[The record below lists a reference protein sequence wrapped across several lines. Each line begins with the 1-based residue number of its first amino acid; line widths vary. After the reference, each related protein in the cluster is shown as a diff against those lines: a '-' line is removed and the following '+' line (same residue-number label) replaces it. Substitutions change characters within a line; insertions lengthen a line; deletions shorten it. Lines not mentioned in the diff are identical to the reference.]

1 MALSAGDVPTMYTVL
16 VNSLSADEAARRPA
30 EAALAQCET
39 RPGFCSCLLEIISA
53 RGLAC
58 REDVR
63 LLATVYFK
71 NSINRYWRHRR
82 DSYGISNEEKDH
94 LRKNLLLTIRE
105 ENSQI
110 ALQLAVLIS
119 KIARLDYPK
128 EWPDIFSVLAQQ
140 LQSADVLASHR
151 VFMVLFRTLKELS
164 TKRLAVDQKNY
175 AEITSHLFEYTWNL
189 WKSDVQTILQNLSML
204 LQRNDLE
211 SILEQSNDLIL
222 ICDRWLLCL
231 KIVRQLIF
239 SGYAS
244 DSRTAQEVWQVREVC
259 PTILTAIKSLLPY
272 YGSFKDK
279 HAKLWDFSKRACTK
293 LMKVLVTLQGRHPYS
308 FVHQTVLPATVDFCL
323 SVITNPEQAGTS
335 FEEFLI
341 QSMVLVKSVLEC
353 KEYRPS
359 PTGRVIND
367 NTQHLSLE
375 QRKKNFA
382 AVASDMLKVV
392 LPGDRVVLLC
402 NILIRSIW
410 WPPYFIC
417 IAAVQAIVRIIG
429 QQCSVFLK
437 NYFIYTAKDL
447 EEWSENPESF
457 HHEQNLVQWTEKKR
471 PCAEALFI
479 VIFEKY
485 RELLA
490 PVVVSVLREAMAV
503 SPPQETDITAGMLLK
518 DAAYTAAGHV
528 YYELSN
534 YLSFNEWFH
543 GSLSIEISNR
553 HPNTRIIRRKIA
565 LLLGQ
570 WISEIKGDTRKLVYH
585 ALVGLLQDNDIA
597 VRLAACSSLCYLFQ
611 ESSFSELDLF
621 ECLPT
626 CWTMSFK
633 LIEDVQEFDSKVQV
647 LNFISVLLEH
657 VGDKVIPFASQ
668 LTQFFQKLWDESA
681 GESLLQIQLLTALRT
696 FVSSLGYQSPLS
708 YHMLIPV
715 LQSGINVESPDAL
728 NLLEDSVLLWEA
740 TLSNAPSIVP
750 QLLDLFPYLVGILNK
765 SFDHLE
771 VTIKIIED
779 YTIFSGPEFL
789 KSHGASLASVLDTV
803 VGNVNDKGL
812 LTALPI
818 IDLLIQLFP
827 LEAPPL
833 ISSALQKLIFISL
846 SQDDGQNPSRTS
858 VRASSGAILARL
870 LVMNTNFSAQL
881 LSEPALSASI
891 QQAGISVN
899 NNLLLSLVD
908 MWIDKVDD
916 ANTIQQK
923 EYAMALSVILTLQV
937 PQVIDKLDDILS
949 VCTTVIIGSREVKTE
964 DDTSGDITSSSWL
977 GNDNSGYSST
987 SSKELRKRQVKELDP
1002 IKQASLENMLR
1013 ENLKACATLHGDA
1026 AFNAAI
1032 SRIHPAAFA
1041 QLQQALNTA

>member
-16 VNSLSADEAARRPA
+16 VNSLSADEAVRRPA
-30 EAALAQCET
+30 ETALAQCEA

-71 NSINRYWRHRR
+71 NSISRYWRHRR

-94 LRKNLLLTIRE
+94 LRKNLLVNIRE

-128 EWPDIFSVLAQQ
+128 EWPDLFSLLAQQ

-164 TKRLAVDQKNY
+164 TKRLAVDQRNY

-204 LQRNDLE
+204 SQRSDID
-211 SILEQSNDLIL
+211 SILEQSNDLML

-231 KIVRQLIF
+231 KIIRQLIF
-239 SGYAS
+239 SGYANS
-244 DSRTAQEVWQVREVC
+244 S
-259 PTILTAIKSLLPY
+259 Y
-272 YGSFKDK
+272 KDK
-279 HAKLWDFSKRACTK
+279 QAKLWDFAKRACTK

-308 FVHQTVLPATVDFCL
+308 FVHQAVLPAIVDFCL
-323 SVITNPEQAGTS
+323 NMITNPEQGGAS

-341 QSMVLVKSVLEC
+341 QSMVFVKSVLEC
-353 KEYRPS
+353 KEYKPS
-359 PTGRVIND
+359 STGRVINESS
-367 NTQHLSLE
+367 QPLSLE
-375 QRKKNFA
+375 QRKKNFG
-382 AVASDMLKVV
+382 AVASDMLKIV
-392 LPGDRVVLLC
+392 LPGDRVMLLC
-402 NILIRSIW
+402 NILIR
-410 WPPYFIC
+410 
-417 IAAVQAIVRIIG
+417 R
-429 QQCSVFLK
+429 
-437 NYFIYTAKDL
+437 YFIYTAKDL

-457 HHEQNLVQWTEKKR
+457 HHEQNLVQWTEKQR

-479 VIFEKY
+479 VIFENY
-485 RELLA
+485 REQLA
-490 PVVVSVLREAMAV
+490 PVVVSILREAMAL
-503 SPPQETDITAGMLLK
+503 SPPLETDVTAGMLLK

-543 GSLSIEISNR
+543 GSLSIEISNG
-553 HPNTRIIRRKIA
+553 HPNMRIIRRKIA

-626 CWTMSFK
+626 CWTMCFK
-633 LIEDVQEFDSKVQV
+633 LTEDVQEFDSKVQV

-657 VGDKVIPFASQ
+657 AGDKVIPFASQ
-668 LTQFFQKLWDESA
+668 LSHFFQKIWDESA
-681 GESLLQIQLLTALRT
+681 GESLLQIQLLAALRT
-696 FVSSLGYQSPLS
+696 FISSVGYQSPLS
-708 YHMLIPV
+708 YHMLIPI
-715 LQSGINVESPDAL
+715 LQSGINVDSPDAL
-728 NLLEDSVLLWEA
+728 NLLEDSVLLWET
-740 TLSNAPSIVP
+740 TLLNAPSIVS
-750 QLLDLFPYLVGILNK
+750 QLLDLFPYLVGIVTR

-771 VTIKIIED
+771 VTINIIED
-779 YTIFSGPEFL
+779 YIIFGGSEFL
-789 KSHGASLASVLDTV
+789 KRHGASLANILDTI

-827 LEAPPL
+827 QEAPPL
-833 ISSALQKLIFISL
+833 ISSALQKLIFICL
-846 SQDDGQNPSRTS
+846 NQDDEHNPSRTT
-858 VRASSGAILARL
+858 VRASAGAILARL
-870 LVMNTNFSAQL
+870 LVMNTNFTGQL
-881 LSEPALSASI
+881 LSEPALLTSI
-891 QQAGISVN
+891 QQTGISVN

-916 ANTIQQK
+916 ANVIQQK
-923 EYAMALSVILTLQV
+923 EYAMALSVILTLHV
-937 PQVIDKLDDILS
+937 PRVIDKLDDILS
-949 VCTTVIIGSREVKTE
+949 VCTTVIMGGREVKTE

-977 GNDNSGYSST
+977 GNDNSGYSNT
-987 SSKELRKRQVKELDP
+987 SKELRKRQVKDSDP
-1002 IKQASLENMLR
+1002 IKQASLEDMLR
-1013 ENLKACATLHGDA
+1013 DNLKACAALHGDA
-1026 AFNAAI
+1026 TFNAAI
-1032 SRIHPAAFA
+1032 GRIHPAAFA
-1041 QLQQALNTA
+1041 QLQQALNIA

>member
-1 MALSAGDVPTMYTVL
+1 
-16 VNSLSADEAARRPA
+16 
-30 EAALAQCET
+30 
-39 RPGFCSCLLEIISA
+39 
-53 RGLAC
+53 
-58 REDVR
+58 
-63 LLATVYFK
+63 
-71 NSINRYWRHRR
+71 
-82 DSYGISNEEKDH
+82 
-94 LRKNLLLTIRE
+94 
-105 ENSQI
+105 
-110 ALQLAVLIS
+110 
-119 KIARLDYPK
+119 
-128 EWPDIFSVLAQQ
+128 
-140 LQSADVLASHR
+140 
-151 VFMVLFRTLKELS
+151 
-164 TKRLAVDQKNY
+164 
-175 AEITSHLFEYTWNL
+175 
-189 WKSDVQTILQNLSML
+189 LQNLSML
-204 LQRNDLE
+204 LQRNDMD

-231 KIVRQLIF
+231 KIIRQLIF

-259 PTILTAIKSLLPY
+259 PTVLTAIKSLLPY
-272 YGSFKDK
+272 YDSFKDK
-279 HAKLWDFSKRACTK
+279 QAKLWDFAKRACIK
-293 LMKVLVTLQGRHPYS
+293 LMKVLVTLHGRHPYS
-308 FVHQTVLPATVDFCL
+308 FVHQTVLPAIVDFCL
-323 SVITNPEQAGTS
+323 NMITSPEQAGTS

-359 PTGRVIND
+359 PTGRVIHENA
-367 NTQHLSLE
+367 QPLSLE

-392 LPGDRVVLLC
+392 LPGDRVMLLC
-402 NILIRSIW
+402 NIL
-410 WPPYFIC
+410 
-417 IAAVQAIVRIIG
+417 VRR
-429 QQCSVFLK
+429 
-437 NYFIYTAKDL
+437 YFIYTAKDL

-503 SPPQETDITAGMLLK
+503 SPPQETDVTAGMLLK

-534 YLSFNEWFH
+534 YLNFNEWFH
-543 GSLSIEISNR
+543 GSLSIEVSNH
-553 HPNTRIIRRKIA
+553 HPNMRIIRRKIA

-657 VGDKVIPFASQ
+657 AGDKIIPFASQ
-668 LTQFFQKLWDESA
+668 LSQFFQMIWDESA
-681 GESLLQIQLLTALRT
+681 GESLLQIQLLTALKT
-696 FVSSLGYQSPLS
+696 FVSSLGFQSPLS
-708 YHMLIPV
+708 YHVLIPI
-715 LQSGINVESPDAL
+715 LQNGVNIDSPDAL

-740 TLSNAPSIVP
+740 TLLNAPSIVP
-750 QLLDLFPYLVGILNK
+750 QLLDLFPYLVGIVNR

-779 YTIFSGPEFL
+779 YAIFGGSEFL
-789 KSHGASLASVLDTV
+789 KSHGASLANIIDTII
-803 VGNVNDKGL
+803 GNVNDKGL
-812 LTALPI
+812 LTSLPI
-818 IDLLIQLFP
+818 VDLLIQIFP

-846 SQDDGQNPSRTS
+846 SQDDGQNPSRTA

-881 LSEPALSASI
+881 LSEPPLLASI
-891 QQAGISVN
+891 QQAGIAVS
-899 NNLLLSLVD
+899 NNLLISLID
-908 MWIDKVDD
+908 MWIDKVHPPTDLLPPLQTGHLVLDIEIPISFD
-916 ANTIQQK
+916 ACLI
-923 EYAMALSVILTLQV
+923 ILLAGDV
-937 PQVIDKLDDILS
+937 SFVS
-949 VCTTVIIGSREVKTE
+949 II
-964 DDTSGDITSSSWL
+964 
-977 GNDNSGYSST
+977 
-987 SSKELRKRQVKELDP
+987 
-1002 IKQASLENMLR
+1002 
-1013 ENLKACATLHGDA
+1013 
-1026 AFNAAI
+1026 
-1032 SRIHPAAFA
+1032 
-1041 QLQQALNTA
+1041 

>member
-30 EAALAQCET
+30 EAALAQCEA

-58 REDVR
+58 RQDVR

-94 LRKNLLLTIRE
+94 LRKNLLLNIRE

-128 EWPDIFSVLAQQ
+128 EWPDLLSVLAQQ

-175 AEITSHLFEYTWNL
+175 AEITGHLFDYTWNL

-204 LQRNDLE
+204 LQRNDRD

-244 DSRTAQEVWQVREVC
+244 DSRTAQDVWQVREVC
-259 PTILTAIKSLLPY
+259 PAVLTAIKSLLPY
-272 YGSFKDK
+272 YDSFKDK
-279 HAKLWDFSKRACTK
+279 QAKLWDFAKRSCIK

-308 FVHQTVLPATVDFCL
+308 FVHETVLPATVDFCL
-323 SVITNPEQAGTS
+323 NMITNSEQAGTS

-359 PTGRVIND
+359 PTGRVINE
-367 NTQHLSLE
+367 NAQPLSLE

-402 NILIRSIW
+402 NIL
-410 WPPYFIC
+410 
-417 IAAVQAIVRIIG
+417 VRR
-429 QQCSVFLK
+429 
-437 NYFIYTAKDL
+437 YFIYTSKDL

-485 RELLA
+485 RE
-490 PVVVSVLREAMAV
+490 
-503 SPPQETDITAGMLLK
+503 

-534 YLSFNEWFH
+534 YLNFNEWFH
-543 GSLSIEISNR
+543 GSLSIEVSNR
-553 HPNTRIIRRKIA
+553 HPNMRIIRRKIA

-657 VGDKVIPFASQ
+657 AGDKIIPFASQ
-668 LTQFFQKLWDESA
+668 LSQFFQMIWDESA

-696 FVSSLGYQSPLS
+696 FVSSLGFQSPLS
-708 YHMLIPV
+708 YHVLIPI
-715 LQSGINVESPDAL
+715 LQSGINIDSPDAL

-740 TLSNAPSIVP
+740 TLSNAPSILP
-750 QLLDLFPYLVGILNK
+750 QLLDLFPYLVGIMNR

-771 VTIKIIED
+771 VAIKIIED
-779 YTIFSGPEFL
+779 YTIFGGSEFL
-789 KSHGASLASVLDTV
+789 KRHGASLANIVDAI

-812 LTALPI
+812 LTALPVV
-818 IDLLIQLFP
+818 DLLIQIFP

-846 SQDDGQNPSRTS
+846 SQDDGQNPSRTT

-881 LSEPALSASI
+881 LSESALLASI
-891 QQAGISVN
+891 QQAGIAVN
-899 NNLLLSLVD
+899 NNLLISLVD

-916 ANTIQQK
+916 ANAIQQK
-923 EYAMALSVILTLQV
+923 EYAMALSVVLTLHV

-949 VCTTVIIGSREVKTE
+949 VCTTVIIGSREVKTD
-964 DDTSGDITSSSWL
+964 DDTSGDITSSSWI
-977 GNDNSGYSST
+977 GNDGSGYSNT
-987 SSKELRKRQVKELDP
+987 SSKELRKRQVKDSDP
-1002 IKQASLENMLR
+1002 IKQASLENVLR
-1013 ENLKACATLHGDA
+1013 ENLKACAALHGDA

-1032 SRIHPAAFA
+1032 SRIHPSAFA

>member
-16 VNSLSADEAARRPA
+16 VNSLSADEAVRRPA
-30 EAALAQCET
+30 EAALAQCEA

-71 NSINRYWRHRR
+71 NSISRYWRHRR

-94 LRKNLLLTIRE
+94 LRKNLLVNIRE

-128 EWPDIFSVLAQQ
+128 EWPDLFSVLAQQ

-164 TKRLAVDQKNY
+164 TKRLAVDQRNY
-175 AEITSHLFEYTWNL
+175 AQITSHLFEYTWNL

-204 LQRNDLE
+204 SQRSDID
-211 SILEQSNDLIL
+211 SILEQSNDLML

-231 KIVRQLIF
+231 KIIRQLIF

-244 DSRTAQEVWQVREVC
+244 DSTTAQEVWQVREVC
-259 PTILTAIKSLLPY
+259 PTVLTAIQSLLPY
-272 YGSFKDK
+272 YSSYKDK
-279 HAKLWDFSKRACTK
+279 QAKLWDFAKRACTK

-308 FVHQTVLPATVDFCL
+308 FVNQAVLPAIVDFCL
-323 SVITNPEQAGTS
+323 NMITNPEQGGAS

-341 QSMVLVKSVLEC
+341 QSMC
-353 KEYRPS
+353 KEYKPS
-359 PTGRVIND
+359 PTGRVINESS
-367 NTQHLSLE
+367 QPLSLE
-375 QRKKNFA
+375 QRKKNFG
-382 AVASDMLKVV
+382 AVASDMLKIV
-392 LPGDRVVLLC
+392 LPGDRVMLLC
-402 NILIRSIW
+402 NILIR
-410 WPPYFIC
+410 
-417 IAAVQAIVRIIG
+417 R
-429 QQCSVFLK
+429 
-437 NYFIYTAKDL
+437 YFIYTAKDL

-457 HHEQNLVQWTEKKR
+457 HHEQNLVQWTEKQR

-479 VIFEKY
+479 VIFENY

-490 PVVVSVLREAMAV
+490 PVVVSILREAMAL
-503 SPPQETDITAGMLLK
+503 SPPLETDVTAGMLLK

-543 GSLSIEISNR
+543 GSLSIEISNG
-553 HPNTRIIRRKIA
+553 HPNMRIIRRKIA

-626 CWTMSFK
+626 CWTMCFK
-633 LIEDVQEFDSKVQV
+633 LTEDVQEFDSKVQV

-657 VGDKVIPFASQ
+657 AGEKVIPFASQ
-668 LTQFFQKLWDESA
+668 LSHFFQKIWDESA
-681 GESLLQIQLLTALRT
+681 GESLLQIQLLAALRT
-696 FVSSLGYQSPLS
+696 FISSVGYQSPLS
-708 YHMLIPV
+708 YHMLIPI
-715 LQSGINVESPDAL
+715 LQSGINVDSPDAL
-728 NLLEDSVLLWEA
+728 NLLEDSVLLWET
-740 TLSNAPSIVP
+740 TLLNAPSIVS
-750 QLLDLFPYLVGILNK
+750 QLLDLFPYLVGIVNR

-771 VTIKIIED
+771 VTINIIED
-779 YTIFSGPEFL
+779 YIIFGGSEFL
-789 KSHGASLASVLDTV
+789 KRHGASLANILDTI

-827 LEAPPL
+827 QEAPPL
-833 ISSALQKLIFISL
+833 ISSALQ
-846 SQDDGQNPSRTS
+846 
-858 VRASSGAILARL
+858 
-870 LVMNTNFSAQL
+870 
-881 LSEPALSASI
+881 
-891 QQAGISVN
+891 
-899 NNLLLSLVD
+899 
-908 MWIDKVDD
+908 VDD
-916 ANTIQQK
+916 ANVIQQK
-923 EYAMALSVILTLQV
+923 EYAMALSVILTLHV

-949 VCTTVIIGSREVKTE
+949 VCTTVIMGGREVKIE

-977 GNDNSGYSST
+977 GNDNSGYSNT
-987 SSKELRKRQVKELDP
+987 SKELRKRQVKDSDP
-1002 IKQASLENMLR
+1002 IKQASLEDMLR
-1013 ENLKACATLHGDA
+1013 DNLKACAALHGDA
-1026 AFNAAI
+1026 TFNAAI
-1032 SRIHPAAFA
+1032 GRIHPAAFA
-1041 QLQQALNTA
+1041 QLQQALNIA

>member
-1 MALSAGDVPTMYTVL
+1 
-16 VNSLSADEAARRPA
+16 
-30 EAALAQCET
+30 
-39 RPGFCSCLLEIISA
+39 
-53 RGLAC
+53 
-58 REDVR
+58 
-63 LLATVYFK
+63 
-71 NSINRYWRHRR
+71 
-82 DSYGISNEEKDH
+82 
-94 LRKNLLLTIRE
+94 
-105 ENSQI
+105 
-110 ALQLAVLIS
+110 
-119 KIARLDYPK
+119 
-128 EWPDIFSVLAQQ
+128 
-140 LQSADVLASHR
+140 
-151 VFMVLFRTLKELS
+151 MVLFRTLKELS

-175 AEITSHLFEYTWNL
+175 AEITGHLFDYTWNL

-204 LQRNDLE
+204 LQRNDRD

-244 DSRTAQEVWQVREVC
+244 DSRTAQDVWQVREVC
-259 PTILTAIKSLLPY
+259 PAVLTAIKSLLPY
-272 YGSFKDK
+272 YDSFKDK
-279 HAKLWDFSKRACTK
+279 QAKLWDFAKRSCIK

-308 FVHQTVLPATVDFCL
+308 FVHETVLPATVDFCL
-323 SVITNPEQAGTS
+323 NMITNSEQAGTS

-359 PTGRVIND
+359 PTGRVINE
-367 NTQHLSLE
+367 NAQPLSLE

-402 NILIRSIW
+402 NIL
-410 WPPYFIC
+410 
-417 IAAVQAIVRIIG
+417 VRR
-429 QQCSVFLK
+429 
-437 NYFIYTAKDL
+437 YFIYTSKDL

-503 SPPQETDITAGMLLK
+503 SPPQETDVTAGMLLK

-534 YLSFNEWFH
+534 YLNFNEWFH
-543 GSLSIEISNR
+543 GSLSIEVSNR
-553 HPNTRIIRRKIA
+553 HPNMRIIRRKIA

-657 VGDKVIPFASQ
+657 AGDKIIPFASQ
-668 LTQFFQKLWDESA
+668 LSQFFQMIWDESA

-696 FVSSLGYQSPLS
+696 FVSSLGFQSPLS
-708 YHMLIPV
+708 YHVLIPI
-715 LQSGINVESPDAL
+715 LQSGINIDSPDAL

-740 TLSNAPSIVP
+740 TLSNAPSILP
-750 QLLDLFPYLVGILNK
+750 QLLDLFPYLVGIMNR

-771 VTIKIIED
+771 VAIKIIED
-779 YTIFSGPEFL
+779 YTIFGGSEFL
-789 KSHGASLASVLDTV
+789 KRHGASLANIVDAI

-812 LTALPI
+812 LTALPVV
-818 IDLLIQLFP
+818 DLLIQIFP

-846 SQDDGQNPSRTS
+846 SQDDGQNPSRTT

-881 LSEPALSASI
+881 LSESALLASI
-891 QQAGISVN
+891 QQAGIAVN
-899 NNLLLSLVD
+899 NNLLISLVD

-916 ANTIQQK
+916 ANAIQQK
-923 EYAMALSVILTLQV
+923 EYAMALSVVLTLHV

-949 VCTTVIIGSREVKTE
+949 VCTTVIIGSREVKTD
-964 DDTSGDITSSSWL
+964 DDTSGDITSSSWI
-977 GNDNSGYSST
+977 GNDGSGYSNT
-987 SSKELRKRQVKELDP
+987 SSKELRKRQVKDSDP
-1002 IKQASLENMLR
+1002 IKQASLENVLR
-1013 ENLKACATLHGDA
+1013 ENLKACAALHGDA

-1032 SRIHPAAFA
+1032 SRIHPSAFA

>member
-1 MALSAGDVPTMYTVL
+1 MALSASDVPTMYTVL

-94 LRKNLLLTIRE
+94 LRKNLLLNMRE

-128 EWPDIFSVLAQQ
+128 EWPELLSVLAQQ

-175 AEITSHLFEYTWNL
+175 AE
-189 WKSDVQTILQNLSML
+189 
-204 LQRNDLE
+204 
-211 SILEQSNDLIL
+211 
-222 ICDRWLLCL
+222 
-231 KIVRQLIF
+231 
-239 SGYAS
+239 
-244 DSRTAQEVWQVREVC
+244 EVWQVREVC
-259 PTILTAIKSLLPY
+259 PTVLTAIKSLLPY
-272 YGSFKDK
+272 YDTFKDK
-279 HAKLWDFSKRACTK
+279 HAKLCDFAKRACTK

-308 FVHQTVLPATVDFCL
+308 FVHETVLSATVDFCL
-323 SVITNPEQAGTS
+323 NMITNPEQTGTT

-359 PTGRVIND
+359 PMGRVINE
-367 NTQHLSLE
+367 NEPLSLE

-382 AVASDMLKVV
+382 AVASDMLKVI
-392 LPGDRVVLLC
+392 LSGDRVVLLC
-402 NILIRSIW
+402 NILVRR
-410 WPPYFIC
+410 YFI
-417 IAAVQAIVRIIG
+417 
-429 QQCSVFLK
+429 F
-437 NYFIYTAKDL
+437 TAKDL

-490 PVVVSVLREAMAV
+490 PVVVSVLREAMAI
-503 SPPQETDITAGMLLK
+503 SPPQETEVTAGMLLK
-518 DAAYTAAGHV
+518 DASYTAAGHV

-543 GSLSIEISNR
+543 GSLSIEISNH
-553 HPNTRIIRRKIA
+553 HPNMRIIRRKIA
-565 LLLGQ
+565 LLLGH
-570 WISEIKGDTRKLVYH
+570 WISEIKGDTRKLVYR

-611 ESSFSELDLF
+611 ESCFSELDLF

-633 LIEDVQEFDSKVQV
+633 LIEDVQEFDSKIW
-647 LNFISVLLEH
+647 N
-657 VGDKVIPFASQ
+657 
-668 LTQFFQKLWDESA
+668 ESA

-696 FVSSLGYQSPLS
+696 FVSSLGFQSPLS
-708 YHMLIPV
+708 YHMLIPI
-715 LQSGINVESPDAL
+715 LQSGINIDSPDAL

-750 QLLDLFPYLVGILNK
+750 QLLDLFPYLVGIMNR

-771 VTIKIIED
+771 VTMKIIED
-779 YTIFSGPEFL
+779 YIIFGGSEFL
-789 KSHGASLASVLDTV
+789 KSHGASLANIIDTI

-818 IDLLIQLFP
+818 VDLLIQIFP

-833 ISSALQKLIFISL
+833 ISSALQKLTFISL
-846 SQDDGQNPSRTS
+846 SQDDGQNPSRTT

-881 LSEPALSASI
+881 LSEPALLASI

-899 NNLLLSLVD
+899 NNLLFSLVD

-916 ANTIQQK
+916 ANAIQQK

-949 VCTTVIIGSREVKTE
+949 VCTTVIIGSREVKTD
-964 DDTSGDITSSSWL
+964 DDTSGDITSSSWI
-977 GNDNSGYSST
+977 GNDGSGYSNT
-987 SSKELRKRQVKELDP
+987 SSKELRKRQVKDSDP
-1002 IKQASLENMLR
+1002 IKQTSLEMVLR
-1013 ENLKACATLHGDA
+1013 ENLKACAVFHGDA

-1032 SRIHPAAFA
+1032 GRIHPSSFA

>member
-1 MALSAGDVPTMYTVL
+1 MSLSAGDVPAMYTIL

-30 EAALAQCET
+30 EAALAQCEA

-71 NSINRYWRHRR
+71 NSISRYWRRRR

-94 LRKNLLLTIRE
+94 LRKTLLVNIRE
-105 ENSQI
+105 EHSQI

-128 EWPDIFSVLAQQ
+128 EWPDLFSVLAQQ

-164 TKRLAVDQKNY
+164 TKRLAVDQRNY

-204 LQRNDLE
+204 SQRSDID

-222 ICDRWLLCL
+222 ICNRWLLCL
-231 KIVRQLIF
+231 KIIRQLIF

-244 DSRTAQEVWQVREVC
+244 DSTTGQEIWQVREVC
-259 PTILTAIKSLLPY
+259 PTVLTAIQSLLPY
-272 YGSFKDK
+272 YSSYKDK
-279 HAKLWDFSKRACTK
+279 QAKLWDFTKRACTK
-293 LMKVLVTLQGRHPYS
+293 LMKVLVTLHGRHPYS
-308 FVHQTVLPATVDFCL
+308 FIHQTVLPATVDFCL
-323 SVITNPEQAGTS
+323 NMITNPEQGSTS

-341 QSMVLVKSVLEC
+341 QSMVFVKSVLEC
-353 KEYRPS
+353 KEYKPS
-359 PTGRVIND
+359 PTGRVINE
-367 NTQHLSLE
+367 TSQPLSLE

-382 AVASDMLKVV
+382 SVASDMLKIV
-392 LPGDRVVLLC
+392 LPGDRVMLLC
-402 NILIRSIW
+402 NILIR
-410 WPPYFIC
+410 
-417 IAAVQAIVRIIG
+417 R
-429 QQCSVFLK
+429 
-437 NYFIYTAKDL
+437 YFIYTAKDL
-447 EEWSENPESF
+447 KEWSENPESF
-457 HHEQNLVQWTEKKR
+457 HHEQNLVQWTEKQR

-490 PVVVSVLREAMAV
+490 PVVVSILREAMAL
-503 SPPQETDITAGMLLK
+503 SPPLETDLTAGMLLK

-543 GSLSIEISNR
+543 GSLSIEISNG
-553 HPNTRIIRRKIA
+553 HPNMRIIRRKIA

-585 ALVGLLQDNDIA
+585 ALVGLLQDPDIA

-626 CWTMSFK
+626 CWTMCFK
-633 LIEDVQEFDSKVQV
+633 LTEDAQEFDSKVQV

-668 LTQFFQKLWDESA
+668 LSQFFQKIWDESA
-681 GESLLQIQLLTALRT
+681 GESLLQIQLLAALRT

-708 YHMLIPV
+708 YHMLIPI
-715 LQSGINVESPDAL
+715 LQSGINVDSPDAL

-740 TLSNAPSIVP
+740 TLSNAPSIVS
-750 QLLDLFPYLVGILNK
+750 QLLDLFPYIVGIVNR

-771 VTIKIIED
+771 VTINIIED
-779 YTIFSGPEFL
+779 YTIFGGLEFL
-789 KSHGASLASVLDTV
+789 KRHGASLGNILDTI

-812 LTALPI
+812 LTTLPV
-818 IDLLIQLFP
+818 IDLLVQIFP
-827 LEAPPL
+827 QEAPPL
-833 ISSALQKLIFISL
+833 ISSALQKLIFICL
-846 SQDDGQNPSRTS
+846 SQDDEHNPSRTT
-858 VRASSGAILARL
+858 VCASAGAIVARL
-870 LVMNTNFSAQL
+870 LVMNTNFTGQL
-881 LSEPALSASI
+881 LSEPALLASI
-891 QQAGISVN
+891 QQTGISVN
-899 NNLLLSLVD
+899 NNLLLTLVD

-916 ANTIQQK
+916 ANVVQQK
-923 EYAMALSVILTLQV
+923 EYAMALSVILTLHV
-937 PQVIDKLDDILS
+937 PQVIDRLDGILS
-949 VCTTVIIGSREVKTE
+949 VCTTVIIGGREVTE

-977 GNDNSGYSST
+977 NTDNSVYSNT
-987 SSKELRKRQVKELDP
+987 ESKELRKRQVKESDP
-1002 IKQASLENMLR
+1002 VKQASLEDMLR
-1013 ENLKACATLHGDA
+1013 DNLKACAALHGDVT
-1026 AFNAAI
+1026 FNAAM

-1041 QLQQALNTA
+1041 QLQQALNIV

>member
-1 MALSAGDVPTMYTVL
+1 MALSASDVPTMYTVL

-39 RPGFCSCLLEIISA
+39 RQGFCSCLLEIISA

-94 LRKNLLLTIRE
+94 LRKNLLLNMRE

-128 EWPDIFSVLAQQ
+128 EWPDLLSVLAQQ

-175 AEITSHLFEYTWNL
+175 AEITGHLFEYTWNL
-189 WKSDVQTILQNLSML
+189 WKSDVQAILQNLSML
-204 LQRNDLE
+204 SQRNDID
-211 SILEQSNDLIL
+211 SILEQSNDLAL

-259 PTILTAIKSLLPY
+259 PTVLTAIRSLLPY
-272 YGSFKDK
+272 YDSFKDK
-279 HAKLWDFSKRACTK
+279 QAKLWDFAKRACTK

-323 SVITNPEQAGTS
+323 NMITNPEQTGTT

-359 PTGRVIND
+359 PTGRVINE
-367 NTQHLSLE
+367 NAQPLSLE

-382 AVASDMLKVV
+382 AVASDMLKAV
-392 LPGDRVVLLC
+392 LSGDRVVLLC
-402 NILIRSIW
+402 NIL
-410 WPPYFIC
+410 
-417 IAAVQAIVRIIG
+417 VRR
-429 QQCSVFLK
+429 
-437 NYFIYTAKDL
+437 YFIYTAKDL

-490 PVVVSVLREAMAV
+490 PVVVSVLREAMAI
-503 SPPQETDITAGMLLK
+503 SPPQETDVTAGMLLK

-543 GSLSIEISNR
+543 GSLSIEISNH
-553 HPNTRIIRRKIA
+553 HPNMRIIRRKIA

-570 WISEIKGDTRKLVYH
+570 WISEIKGDTRKLVYR

-611 ESSFSELDLF
+611 ESCFSEVDLF

-657 VGDKVIPFASQ
+657 AGDKVTPFASQ
-668 LTQFFQKLWDESA
+668 LSQFFQMIWNESA

-696 FVSSLGYQSPLS
+696 FVSSLGFQSPLS
-708 YHMLIPV
+708 YHMLIPI
-715 LQSGINVESPDAL
+715 LQSGINVDSPDAL

-750 QLLDLFPYLVGILNK
+750 QLLDLFPYLVGIMNR

-771 VTIKIIED
+771 VTMKIIED
-779 YTIFSGPEFL
+779 YIIFGGSEFL
-789 KSHGASLASVLDTV
+789 KSHGASLANIIDTI

-818 IDLLIQLFP
+818 VDLLIQIFP

-833 ISSALQKLIFISL
+833 ISSALQKLTFISL
-846 SQDDGQNPSRTS
+846 SQDDGQNPSRTT

-881 LSEPALSASI
+881 LSEPALLASI

-916 ANTIQQK
+916 ANAIQQK
-923 EYAMALSVILTLQV
+923 EYAMALSIILTLQV

-964 DDTSGDITSSSWL
+964 DDTSGDITSSSWI
-977 GNDNSGYSST
+977 GNDGSGYSNT
-987 SSKELRKRQVKELDP
+987 SSKELRKRQVKDSDP
-1002 IKQASLENMLR
+1002 IKQASLENVLR
-1013 ENLKACATLHGDA
+1013 ENLKACAVFHGNE

-1032 SRIHPAAFA
+1032 GRIHPSAFA

>member
-1 MALSAGDVPTMYTVL
+1 MALSASDVPTMYTVL

-94 LRKNLLLTIRE
+94 LRKNLLLNMRE

-128 EWPDIFSVLAQQ
+128 EWPELLSVLAQQ

-175 AEITSHLFEYTWNL
+175 AE
-189 WKSDVQTILQNLSML
+189 
-204 LQRNDLE
+204 
-211 SILEQSNDLIL
+211 
-222 ICDRWLLCL
+222 
-231 KIVRQLIF
+231 
-239 SGYAS
+239 
-244 DSRTAQEVWQVREVC
+244 EVWQVREVC
-259 PTILTAIKSLLPY
+259 PTVLTAIKSLLPY
-272 YGSFKDK
+272 YDTFKDK
-279 HAKLWDFSKRACTK
+279 HAKLCDFAKRACTK

-308 FVHQTVLPATVDFCL
+308 FVHETVLSATVDFCL
-323 SVITNPEQAGTS
+323 NMITNPEQTGTT

-359 PTGRVIND
+359 PMGRVINE
-367 NTQHLSLE
+367 NEPLSLE

-382 AVASDMLKVV
+382 AVASDMLKVI
-392 LPGDRVVLLC
+392 LSGDRVVLLC
-402 NILIRSIW
+402 NILVRR
-410 WPPYFIC
+410 YFI
-417 IAAVQAIVRIIG
+417 
-429 QQCSVFLK
+429 F
-437 NYFIYTAKDL
+437 TAKDL

-490 PVVVSVLREAMAV
+490 PVVVSVLREAMAI
-503 SPPQETDITAGMLLK
+503 SPPQETEVTAGMLLK
-518 DAAYTAAGHV
+518 DASYTAAGHV

-543 GSLSIEISNR
+543 GSLSIEISNH
-553 HPNTRIIRRKIA
+553 HPNMRIIRRKIA
-565 LLLGQ
+565 LLLGH
-570 WISEIKGDTRKLVYH
+570 WISEIKGDTRKLVYR

-611 ESSFSELDLF
+611 ESCFSELDLF

-633 LIEDVQEFDSKVQV
+633 LIEDVQEFDSK
-647 LNFISVLLEH
+647 LPNFAF
-657 VGDKVIPFASQ
+657 PFQ
-668 LTQFFQKLWDESA
+668 IWNESA

-696 FVSSLGYQSPLS
+696 FVSSLGFQSPLS
-708 YHMLIPV
+708 YHMLIPI
-715 LQSGINVESPDAL
+715 LQSGINIDSPDAL

-750 QLLDLFPYLVGILNK
+750 QLLDLFPYLVGIMNR

-771 VTIKIIED
+771 VTMKIIED
-779 YTIFSGPEFL
+779 YIIFGGSEFL
-789 KSHGASLASVLDTV
+789 KSHGASLANIIDTI

-818 IDLLIQLFP
+818 VDLLIQIFP

-833 ISSALQKLIFISL
+833 ISSALQKLTFISL
-846 SQDDGQNPSRTS
+846 SQDDGQNPSRTT

-881 LSEPALSASI
+881 LSEPALLASI

-899 NNLLLSLVD
+899 NNLLFSLVD

-916 ANTIQQK
+916 ANAIQQK

-949 VCTTVIIGSREVKTE
+949 VCTTVIIGSREVKTD
-964 DDTSGDITSSSWL
+964 DDTSGDITSSSWI
-977 GNDNSGYSST
+977 GNDGSGYSNT
-987 SSKELRKRQVKELDP
+987 SSKELRKRQVKDSDP
-1002 IKQASLENMLR
+1002 IKQTSLEMVLR
-1013 ENLKACATLHGDA
+1013 ENLKACAVFHGDA

-1032 SRIHPAAFA
+1032 GRIHPSSFA

>member
-1 MALSAGDVPTMYTVL
+1 MALSAGDVPTMYAVL

-94 LRKNLLLTIRE
+94 LRKNLLLNIRE

-128 EWPDIFSVLAQQ
+128 EWPDLLSVLAQQ
-140 LQSADVLASHR
+140 LQSTDVLASHR

-175 AEITSHLFEYTWNL
+175 AEITGHLFEYTWNL
-189 WKSDVQTILQNLSML
+189 WKSDVQTILQNLSVL
-204 LQRNDLE
+204 SQRNDLD
-211 SILEQSNDLIL
+211 SILEQSNNLIL
-222 ICDRWLLCL
+222 ICDRWLLCV
-231 KIVRQLIF
+231 KIIRQLIF

-259 PTILTAIKSLLPY
+259 PTVLTAIKSLLPY
-272 YGSFKDK
+272 YDSFKDK
-279 HAKLWDFSKRACTK
+279 QAKLWDFAKRACIK
-293 LMKVLVTLQGRHPYS
+293 LMKVLVTLHGRHPYS

-323 SVITNPEQAGTS
+323 NMITNPEQAGTS

-359 PTGRVIND
+359 PTGRVINE
-367 NTQHLSLE
+367 NAQPLSLE

-382 AVASDMLKVV
+382 AVASEMLKVV

-402 NILIRSIW
+402 NIL
-410 WPPYFIC
+410 
-417 IAAVQAIVRIIG
+417 VRR
-429 QQCSVFLK
+429 
-437 NYFIYTAKDL
+437 YFIYTAKDL

-503 SPPQETDITAGMLLK
+503 SPPQETDVTAGMLLK

-534 YLSFNEWFH
+534 YLNFNEWFH
-543 GSLSIEISNR
+543 GSLSIEVSNH
-553 HPNTRIIRRKIA
+553 HPNMRIIRRKIA

-597 VRLAACSSLCYLFQ
+597 VR
-611 ESSFSELDLF
+611 
-621 ECLPT
+621 
-626 CWTMSFK
+626 
-633 LIEDVQEFDSKVQV
+633 VQV

-657 VGDKVIPFASQ
+657 AGDKIIPFASQ
-668 LTQFFQKLWDESA
+668 LSQFFQMIWDESA

-696 FVSSLGYQSPLS
+696 FVSSLGFQSPLS
-708 YHMLIPV
+708 YHVLIPI
-715 LQSGINVESPDAL
+715 LQNGVNIDSPDAL

-750 QLLDLFPYLVGILNK
+750 QLLDLFPYLVGIVNR

-771 VTIKIIED
+771 VTIKILED
-779 YTIFSGPEFL
+779 YTIFGGSEFL
-789 KSHGASLASVLDTV
+789 KSHGASLANIIDTI

-812 LTALPI
+812 LTSLPI
-818 IDLLIQLFP
+818 VDLLIQIFP

-846 SQDDGQNPSRTS
+846 SQDDGQNPSRTA

-881 LSEPALSASI
+881 LSEPPLLASI
-891 QQAGISVN
+891 QQAGIAVN
-899 NNLLLSLVD
+899 NNLLIPLID

-916 ANTIQQK
+916 ANATQQK
-923 EYAMALSVILTLQV
+923 EYAMALSVVLTLQV
-937 PQVIDKLDDILS
+937 PQVIDKLDGILS
-949 VCTTVIIGSREVKTE
+949 VCTTVIIGSREVKTD
-964 DDTSGDITSSSWL
+964 DDTSGDITSSSWI
-977 GNDNSGYSST
+977 GNDGSGYSNT
-987 SSKELRKRQVKELDP
+987 SSKELRKRQVKDSDP
-1002 IKQASLENMLR
+1002 IKLASLENVLR
-1013 ENLKACATLHGDA
+1013 ENLKACAVLHGDA

-1032 SRIHPAAFA
+1032 SRIHPSAFA

>member
-1 MALSAGDVPTMYTVL
+1 MALSAGDVPTMYTIL

-82 DSYGISNEEKDH
+82 DSYGISNEEKSH
-94 LRKNLLLTIRE
+94 LRKNLLLNIRE
-105 ENSQI
+105 ENTQI

-128 EWPDIFSVLAQQ
+128 EWPDLFSILAQQ
-140 LQSADVLASHR
+140 LQSADVLGSHR

-175 AEITSHLFEYTWNL
+175 AEITNHLFDYTWNL
-189 WKSDVQTILQNLSML
+189 WKSDVQNIIQSLSML
-204 LQRNDLE
+204 SQRNDID
-211 SILEQSNDLIL
+211 SILEQSNDIIL
-222 ICDRWLLCL
+222 MCDRWLLCL

-259 PTILTAIKSLLPY
+259 PTVLTAIQSLLPY
-272 YGSFKDK
+272 YNSFKDK
-279 HAKLWDFSKRACTK
+279 QAKLWDFTKRACTK

-308 FVHQTVLPATVDFCL
+308 FIHQTVLPATVDFCL
-323 SVITNPEQAGTS
+323 NVITNPEQAGTS

-359 PTGRVIND
+359 TTGRVIDD
-367 NTQHLSLE
+367 NTQPSSLE

-382 AVASDMLKVV
+382 ALATDMLKVV
-392 LPGDRVVLLC
+392 LPGDRIVLLC
-402 NILIRSIW
+402 NILIRS
-410 WPPYFIC
+410 
-417 IAAVQAIVRIIG
+417 
-429 QQCSVFLK
+429 
-437 NYFIYTAKDL
+437 YFIYTAKDL

-503 SPPQETDITAGMLLK
+503 SPPLETDITAGMLLK

-543 GSLSIEISNR
+543 GSLSIEVSNH
-553 HPNTRIIRRKIA
+553 HPNMRIIRRKVA

-597 VRLAACSSLCYLFQ
+597 VRLAACYSLCYLFQ

-668 LTQFFQKLWDESA
+668 LSQFFQKGFELLVLAMLSGQLWDESA

-715 LQSGINVESPDAL
+715 LQSGINVDSPDAL

-750 QLLDLFPYLVGILNK
+750 QLLELFPYLVGIMNK

-779 YTIFSGPEFL
+779 YTIFSGPDFL

-827 LEAPPL
+827 VEAPPL
-833 ISSALQKLIFISL
+833 ISSVLQKLIFISL

-858 VRASSGAILARL
+858 VRSSSGAVLARL

-916 ANTIQQK
+916 ANAIQQK

-949 VCTTVIIGSREVKTE
+949 VCTTVIIGSREVKAD

-977 GNDNSGYSST
+977 GSDNSGYSNT
-987 SSKELRKRQVKELDP
+987 SSKELRKRQVKDSDP
-1002 IKQASLENMLR
+1002 IKQASLENILR
-1013 ENLKACATLHGDA
+1013 ENLKACAALHGDSV
-1026 AFNAAI
+1026 FNAAI

>member
-1 MALSAGDVPTMYTVL
+1 MALSAGDVPTMYAVL
-16 VNSLSADEAARRPA
+16 VNSLSANEAARRPA

-71 NSINRYWRHRR
+71 NSINRYWRQRR

-94 LRKNLLLTIRE
+94 LRKNLLLNIRE

-204 LQRNDLE
+204 SPRNDIDT
-211 SILEQSNDLIL
+211 ILEQSNDLIL

-259 PTILTAIKSLLPY
+259 PTVLTAIKSLLPY
-272 YGSFKDK
+272 YDSFRDK
-279 HAKLWDFSKRACTK
+279 QAKLWDFTKRACTK

-308 FVHQTVLPATVDFCL
+308 FIHETVLPATVDFCL
-323 SVITNPEQAGTS
+323 NMITNSEQSGTS

-359 PTGRVIND
+359 PTGRVINE
-367 NTQHLSLE
+367 NTQPLSLE

-382 AVASDMLKVV
+382 AVANDMLKAV

-402 NILIRSIW
+402 NILIR
-410 WPPYFIC
+410 
-417 IAAVQAIVRIIG
+417 R
-429 QQCSVFLK
+429 
-437 NYFIYTAKDL
+437 YFIYTAKDL

-479 VIFEKY
+479 IIFEKY

-503 SPPQETDITAGMLLK
+503 SPPLETDITAGMLLK
-518 DAAYTAAGHV
+518 DASYTAAGHV

-543 GSLSIEISNR
+543 GSLSIEVSNH
-553 HPNTRIIRRKIA
+553 HPNMRIIRRKIA

-633 LIEDVQEFDSKVQV
+633 LIEDVQEFDSK
-647 LNFISVLLEH
+647 
-657 VGDKVIPFASQ
+657 
-668 LTQFFQKLWDESA
+668 
-681 GESLLQIQLLTALRT
+681 
-696 FVSSLGYQSPLS
+696 SPLS
-708 YHMLIPV
+708 YPMLIPI
-715 LQSGINVESPDAL
+715 LQSGINIDSPDAL

-740 TLSNAPSIVP
+740 TLSNAPSVVP
-750 QLLDLFPYLVGILNK
+750 QLLDLFPYLVGIVNR

-771 VTIKIIED
+771 ATIKIIED
-779 YTIFSGPEFL
+779 YTIFGGQEFL
-789 KSHGASLASVLDTV
+789 KSHGASLAKIIDTIL
-803 VGNVNDKGL
+803 GNVNDKGL

-818 IDLLIQLFP
+818 VDLLVQSFWVQLFP
-827 LEAPPL
+827 VEAPPL
-833 ISSALQKLIFISL
+833 ISGALQKLIFISL
-846 SQDDGQNPSRTS
+846 SQDDGQNPSRTN
-858 VRASSGAILARL
+858 VRVSSGAILARL

-881 LSEPALSASI
+881 LSEPSLSASI

-916 ANTIQQK
+916 ANVVQQK

-949 VCTTVIIGSREVKTE
+949 VCTTVIIGSREIKTE

-977 GNDNSGYSST
+977 GNNNSGYSL
-987 SSKELRKRQVKELDP
+987 SSKELRKRQVRDLDP
-1002 IKQASLENMLR
+1002 IKQASLENVLR
-1013 ENLKACATLHGDA
+1013 ENLKAFAALHGDA

>member
-1 MALSAGDVPTMYTVL
+1 MALSAGDVPTMYAIL

-30 EAALAQCET
+30 EAALAQCEV

-94 LRKNLLLTIRE
+94 LRKNLLLNIRE

-128 EWPDIFSVLAQQ
+128 EWPDLLSVLAQQ

-175 AEITSHLFEYTWNL
+175 AEITGHLFEHTWNL

-204 LQRNDLE
+204 SQRNDID

-239 SGYAS
+239 SGYPS

-259 PTILTAIKSLLPY
+259 PTVLTAIKSLLPY
-272 YGSFKDK
+272 YDSFKDK
-279 HAKLWDFSKRACTK
+279 QAKLWDFAKRACIK

-308 FVHQTVLPATVDFCL
+308 FVHETVLPATVDFCL
-323 SVITNPEQAGTS
+323 NMITNPEQAGTS

-359 PTGRVIND
+359 PTGRVINE
-367 NTQHLSLE
+367 NAQPLSLE

-382 AVASDMLKVV
+382 AVASDMLKIV

-402 NILIRSIW
+402 NIL
-410 WPPYFIC
+410 
-417 IAAVQAIVRIIG
+417 VRR
-429 QQCSVFLK
+429 
-437 NYFIYTAKDL
+437 YFIYTAKDL

-503 SPPQETDITAGMLLK
+503 SPPQETDVTAGMLLK

-534 YLSFNEWFH
+534 YLNFNEWFH
-543 GSLSIEISNR
+543 GSLSIEVSNH
-553 HPNTRIIRRKIA
+553 HPNMRIIRRKIA

-597 VRLAACSSLCYLFQ
+597 VRLAACFSLCCLFQ

-657 VGDKVIPFASQ
+657 AGDKIIPFASQ
-668 LTQFFQKLWDESA
+668 LSQFFHMIWEESA

-696 FVSSLGYQSPLS
+696 FVTSLGFQSPLS
-708 YHMLIPV
+708 YHVLIPI
-715 LQSGINVESPDAL
+715 LQNGINIDSPDAL

-750 QLLDLFPYLVGILNK
+750 QLLDLFPYLVGILNR
-765 SFDHLE
+765 SFDLLE

-779 YTIFSGPEFL
+779 YTIFGGSEFL
-789 KSHGASLASVLDTV
+789 KSHGASLANIVDTI

-812 LTALPI
+812 LTALPVV
-818 IDLLIQLFP
+818 DLLIQLFP

-846 SQDDGQNPSRTS
+846 SQDDGQNPSRTT

-881 LSEPALSASI
+881 LSESALLASI
-891 QQAGISVN
+891 QQAGIAVN
-899 NNLLLSLVD
+899 NNLLISLVD

-916 ANTIQQK
+916 ANAIQQK
-923 EYAMALSVILTLQV
+923 EYAMALSVVLTLQV

-949 VCTTVIIGSREVKTE
+949 VCTTVIIGSREVKTD
-964 DDTSGDITSSSWL
+964 DDTSGDITSSSWI
-977 GNDNSGYSST
+977 GNDGSGYSNT
-987 SSKELRKRQVKELDP
+987 SSKELRKRQVKDSDP
-1002 IKQASLENMLR
+1002 IKQASLENVLR
-1013 ENLKACATLHGDA
+1013 ENLKACAALHGDA

-1032 SRIHPAAFA
+1032 SRIHPSAFA
-1041 QLQQALNTA
+1041 QLQQALNTV

>member
-30 EAALAQCET
+30 EAALAQCEA

-58 REDVR
+58 RQDVR

-94 LRKNLLLTIRE
+94 LRKNLLLNIRE

-128 EWPDIFSVLAQQ
+128 EWPDLLSVLAQQ

-175 AEITSHLFEYTWNL
+175 AEITGHLFDYTWNL

-204 LQRNDLE
+204 SQRNDID

-244 DSRTAQEVWQVREVC
+244 DSRTAQDVWQVREVC
-259 PTILTAIKSLLPY
+259 PAVLTAIKSLLPY
-272 YGSFKDK
+272 YDSFKDK
-279 HAKLWDFSKRACTK
+279 QAKLWDFAKRSCIK

-308 FVHQTVLPATVDFCL
+308 FVHETVLPATVDFCL
-323 SVITNPEQAGTS
+323 NMITNSEQAGTS

-359 PTGRVIND
+359 PTGRVINE
-367 NTQHLSLE
+367 NAQPLSLE

-402 NILIRSIW
+402 NIL
-410 WPPYFIC
+410 
-417 IAAVQAIVRIIG
+417 VRR
-429 QQCSVFLK
+429 
-437 NYFIYTAKDL
+437 YFIYTSKDL

-503 SPPQETDITAGMLLK
+503 SPPQETDVTAGMLLK

-534 YLSFNEWFH
+534 YLNFNEWFH
-543 GSLSIEISNR
+543 GSLSIEVSNR
-553 HPNTRIIRRKIA
+553 HPNMRIIRRKIA

-597 VRLAACSSLCYLFQ
+597 VRL
-611 ESSFSELDLF
+611 
-621 ECLPT
+621 
-626 CWTMSFK
+626 
-633 LIEDVQEFDSKVQV
+633 IEDVQEFDSKVQV

-657 VGDKVIPFASQ
+657 AGDKIIPFASQ
-668 LTQFFQKLWDESA
+668 LSQFFQMIWDESA

-696 FVSSLGYQSPLS
+696 FVSSLGFQSPLS
-708 YHMLIPV
+708 YHVLIPI
-715 LQSGINVESPDAL
+715 LQSGINIDSPDAL

-740 TLSNAPSIVP
+740 TLSNAPSILP
-750 QLLDLFPYLVGILNK
+750 QLLDLFPYLVGIMNR

-771 VTIKIIED
+771 VAIKIIED
-779 YTIFSGPEFL
+779 YTIFGGSEFL
-789 KSHGASLASVLDTV
+789 KSHGASLATIVDAI

-812 LTALPI
+812 LTALPVV
-818 IDLLIQLFP
+818 DLLIQIFP

-846 SQDDGQNPSRTS
+846 SQDDGQNPSRTT

-881 LSEPALSASI
+881 LSESALLASI
-891 QQAGISVN
+891 QQAGIAVN
-899 NNLLLSLVD
+899 NNLLISLVD

-916 ANTIQQK
+916 ANAVQQK
-923 EYAMALSVILTLQV
+923 EYAMALSVVLTLHV

-949 VCTTVIIGSREVKTE
+949 VCTTVIIGSREVKTD
-964 DDTSGDITSSSWL
+964 DDTSGDITSSSWI
-977 GNDNSGYSST
+977 GNDGSGYSNT
-987 SSKELRKRQVKELDP
+987 SSKELRKRQVKDSDP
-1002 IKQASLENMLR
+1002 IKQASLENVLR
-1013 ENLKACATLHGDA
+1013 ENLKACAALHGDA

-1032 SRIHPAAFA
+1032 SRIHPSAFA

>member
-1 MALSAGDVPTMYTVL
+1 MALSAADVSTMYAVL

-39 RPGFCSCLLEIISA
+39 RPGFCSCLLVTHSTATPAHRILGFPRDWPLASDCPIYGASHLILHLAASQEIISS

-71 NSINRYWRHRR
+71 NSIHRYWRHRR

-94 LRKNLLLTIRE
+94 LRKNLLLNIRE

-128 EWPDIFSVLAQQ
+128 EWPDLLSVLAQQ

-175 AEITSHLFEYTWNL
+175 AECI
-189 WKSDVQTILQNLSML
+189 
-204 LQRNDLE
+204 E
-211 SILEQSNDLIL
+211 SSQF
-222 ICDRWLLCL
+222 LC
-231 KIVRQLIF
+231 R
-239 SGYAS
+239 
-244 DSRTAQEVWQVREVC
+244 
-259 PTILTAIKSLLPY
+259 
-272 YGSFKDK
+272 
-279 HAKLWDFSKRACTK
+279 
-293 LMKVLVTLQGRHPYS
+293 
-308 FVHQTVLPATVDFCL
+308 
-323 SVITNPEQAGTS
+323 
-335 FEEFLI
+335 
-341 QSMVLVKSVLEC
+341 
-353 KEYRPS
+353 
-359 PTGRVIND
+359 
-367 NTQHLSLE
+367 
-375 QRKKNFA
+375 
-382 AVASDMLKVV
+382 
-392 LPGDRVVLLC
+392 
-402 NILIRSIW
+402 
-410 WPPYFIC
+410 
-417 IAAVQAIVRIIG
+417 
-429 QQCSVFLK
+429 
-437 NYFIYTAKDL
+437 YFIYTAKDL

-503 SPPQETDITAGMLLK
+503 SPPQETDVTAGMLLK

-534 YLSFNEWFH
+534 YLNFNEWFH
-543 GSLSIEISNR
+543 GSLSIEVSNH
-553 HPNTRIIRRKIA
+553 HPNMHIIRRKIA

-570 WISEIKGDTRKLVYH
+570 WISEIKGDTRKLVYR

-597 VRLAACSSLCYLFQ
+597 VR
-611 ESSFSELDLF
+611 
-621 ECLPT
+621 
-626 CWTMSFK
+626 
-633 LIEDVQEFDSKVQV
+633 VQV

-657 VGDKVIPFASQ
+657 AGDKIIPFASQ
-668 LTQFFQKLWDESA
+668 LSQFFQMLVNLVFFFQIWDEST

-696 FVSSLGYQSPLS
+696 FVSSLGFQSPLS
-708 YHMLIPV
+708 YHVLIPI
-715 LQSGINVESPDAL
+715 LQSGINIDSPDAL
-728 NLLEDSVLLWEA
+728 NLLEDSVLLWES

-750 QLLDLFPYLVGILNK
+750 QLLDLFPYLVGIVNR

-779 YTIFSGPEFL
+779 YTIFGGSEFL
-789 KSHGASLASVLDTV
+789 KSHGASLAGIIDTI

-812 LTALPI
+812 LAALPI
-818 IDLLIQLFP
+818 VDLLIQIFP

-846 SQDDGQNPSRTS
+846 SQDDGQNPSRTT

-881 LSEPALSASI
+881 LSEPALLSSI
-891 QQAGISVN
+891 QQAGIAVN
-899 NNLLLSLVD
+899 NNMLISLVD

-916 ANTIQQK
+916 ANAVQQK
-923 EYAMALSVILTLQV
+923 EYAMALSVVLTLQV
-937 PQVIDKLDDILS
+937 PQVIDRLDDILS
-949 VCTTVIIGSREVKTE
+949 VCTTVIIGSREVKTD
-964 DDTSGDITSSSWL
+964 DDTSGDITSASWI
-977 GNDNSGYSST
+977 GNDGSGYSNT
-987 SSKELRKRQVKELDP
+987 SSKELRKRQVKDSDP
-1002 IKQASLENMLR
+1002 IKQASLENVLR
-1013 ENLKACATLHGDA
+1013 ENLKACAAFHGDA

-1032 SRIHPAAFA
+1032 SRIHPSAFA
-1041 QLQQALNTA
+1041 QLQQALNTS

>member
-16 VNSLSADEAARRPA
+16 VNSLSADEAVRRPA
-30 EAALAQCET
+30 ETALAQCEA

-71 NSINRYWRHRR
+71 NSISRYWRHRR

-94 LRKNLLLTIRE
+94 LRKNLLVNIRE

-128 EWPDIFSVLAQQ
+128 EWPDLFSLLAQQ

-164 TKRLAVDQKNY
+164 TKRLAVDQRNY

-204 LQRNDLE
+204 SQRSDID
-211 SILEQSNDLIL
+211 SILEQSNDLML

-231 KIVRQLIF
+231 KIIRQLIF
-239 SGYAS
+239 SGYANS
-244 DSRTAQEVWQVREVC
+244 S
-259 PTILTAIKSLLPY
+259 Y
-272 YGSFKDK
+272 KDK
-279 HAKLWDFSKRACTK
+279 QAKLWDFAKRACTK

-308 FVHQTVLPATVDFCL
+308 FVHQAVLPAIVDFCL
-323 SVITNPEQAGTS
+323 NMITNPEQGGAS

-341 QSMVLVKSVLEC
+341 QSMVFVKSVLEC
-353 KEYRPS
+353 KEYKPS
-359 PTGRVIND
+359 PTGRVINESS
-367 NTQHLSLE
+367 QPLSLE
-375 QRKKNFA
+375 QRKKNFG
-382 AVASDMLKVV
+382 AVASDMLKIV
-392 LPGDRVVLLC
+392 LPGDRVMLLC
-402 NILIRSIW
+402 NILIR
-410 WPPYFIC
+410 
-417 IAAVQAIVRIIG
+417 R
-429 QQCSVFLK
+429 
-437 NYFIYTAKDL
+437 YFIYTAKDL

-457 HHEQNLVQWTEKKR
+457 HHEQNLVQWTEKQR

-479 VIFEKY
+479 VIFENY
-485 RELLA
+485 REQLA
-490 PVVVSVLREAMAV
+490 PVVVSILREAMAL
-503 SPPQETDITAGMLLK
+503 SPPLETDVTAGMLLK

-543 GSLSIEISNR
+543 GSLSIEISNG
-553 HPNTRIIRRKIA
+553 HPNMRIIRRKIA

-626 CWTMSFK
+626 CWTMCFK
-633 LIEDVQEFDSKVQV
+633 LTEDVQEFDSKVQV

-657 VGDKVIPFASQ
+657 AGDKVIPFASQ
-668 LTQFFQKLWDESA
+668 LSHFFQKIWDESA
-681 GESLLQIQLLTALRT
+681 GESLLQIQLLAALRT
-696 FVSSLGYQSPLS
+696 FISSVGYQSPLS
-708 YHMLIPV
+708 YHMLIPI
-715 LQSGINVESPDAL
+715 LQSGINVDSPDAL
-728 NLLEDSVLLWEA
+728 NLLEDSVLLWET
-740 TLSNAPSIVP
+740 TLLNAPSIVS
-750 QLLDLFPYLVGILNK
+750 QLLDLFSYLVGIVTR

-771 VTIKIIED
+771 VTINIIED
-779 YTIFSGPEFL
+779 YIIFGGSEFL
-789 KSHGASLASVLDTV
+789 KRHGASLANILDTI

-827 LEAPPL
+827 QEAPPL
-833 ISSALQKLIFISL
+833 ISSALQKLIFICL
-846 SQDDGQNPSRTS
+846 NQDDEHNPSRTT
-858 VRASSGAILARL
+858 VRASAGAILARL
-870 LVMNTNFSAQL
+870 LVMNTNFTGKL
-881 LSEPALSASI
+881 LSEPALLTSI
-891 QQAGISVN
+891 QQTGISVN

-916 ANTIQQK
+916 ANVIQQK
-923 EYAMALSVILTLQV
+923 EYAMALSVILTLHV

-949 VCTTVIIGSREVKTE
+949 VCTTVIMGGREVKTE

-977 GNDNSGYSST
+977 GNDNSGYSNT
-987 SSKELRKRQVKELDP
+987 SKELRKRQVKDSDP
-1002 IKQASLENMLR
+1002 IKQASLEDMLR
-1013 ENLKACATLHGDA
+1013 DNLKACAALHGDA
-1026 AFNAAI
+1026 TFNAAI
-1032 SRIHPAAFA
+1032 GRIHPAAFA
-1041 QLQQALNTA
+1041 QLQQALNIA

>member
-1 MALSAGDVPTMYTVL
+1 MALSAGDVPTMYAIL
-16 VNSLSADEAARRPA
+16 VNSLSADEATRRPA
-30 EAALAQCET
+30 EAALAQCEV

-71 NSINRYWRHRR
+71 NCINRYWRHRR

-94 LRKNLLLTIRE
+94 LRKNLLLNIRE

-128 EWPDIFSVLAQQ
+128 EWPDLLSVLAQQ

-175 AEITSHLFEYTWNL
+175 AEITGHLFEYTWNI

-204 LQRNDLE
+204 SQRNDID

-239 SGYAS
+239 SGYPS

-259 PTILTAIKSLLPY
+259 PTVLTAIKSLLPY
-272 YGSFKDK
+272 YDSFKDK
-279 HAKLWDFSKRACTK
+279 QAKLWDFAKRACIK

-308 FVHQTVLPATVDFCL
+308 FVHETVLPATVDFCL
-323 SVITNPEQAGTS
+323 NMITNPEQAGTS

-353 KEYRPS
+353 KEYRLS
-359 PTGRVIND
+359 PTGRVINE
-367 NTQHLSLE
+367 NAQPLSLE
-375 QRKKNFA
+375 QRKKNFSA
-382 AVASDMLKVV
+382 AASDMLKIV

-402 NILIRSIW
+402 NIL
-410 WPPYFIC
+410 
-417 IAAVQAIVRIIG
+417 VRR
-429 QQCSVFLK
+429 
-437 NYFIYTAKDL
+437 YFIYTAKDL

-503 SPPQETDITAGMLLK
+503 SPPQETDVTAGMLLK

-534 YLSFNEWFH
+534 YLNFNEWFH
-543 GSLSIEISNR
+543 GSLSIEVSNH
-553 HPNTRIIRRKIA
+553 HPNMRIIRRKIA

-570 WISEIKGDTRKLVYH
+570 WISEIKGDTRKLIYH

-597 VRLAACSSLCYLFQ
+597 IRLAACFSLCYLFQ

-657 VGDKVIPFASQ
+657 AGDKIIPFASQ
-668 LTQFFQKLWDESA
+668 LSQFFQMIWEESA

-696 FVSSLGYQSPLS
+696 FVCSLGFQSSLS
-708 YHMLIPV
+708 YHVLIPI
-715 LQSGINVESPDAL
+715 LQNGINIDSPDAL

-750 QLLDLFPYLVGILNK
+750 QLLDLFPYLVGILNR

-779 YTIFSGPEFL
+779 YTIFGGSEFL
-789 KSHGASLASVLDTV
+789 KSHGASLANIVDTI

-812 LTALPI
+812 LTALPVV
-818 IDLLIQLFP
+818 DLLIQIFP

-846 SQDDGQNPSRTS
+846 SQDDGQNPSRTT

-881 LSEPALSASI
+881 LSESALLASI
-891 QQAGISVN
+891 QQAGIAVN
-899 NNLLLSLVD
+899 NNLLISLVD

-916 ANTIQQK
+916 ANAIQQK
-923 EYAMALSVILTLQV
+923 EYAMALSVVLTLQV

-949 VCTTVIIGSREVKTE
+949 VCTTVIIGSREVKTD
-964 DDTSGDITSSSWL
+964 DDTSGDITSSSWI
-977 GNDNSGYSST
+977 GNDGSGYSNT
-987 SSKELRKRQVKELDP
+987 SCKELRKRQVKDSDP
-1002 IKQASLENMLR
+1002 IKQASLENVLR
-1013 ENLKACATLHGDA
+1013 ENLKACAALHGDA

-1032 SRIHPAAFA
+1032 SRIHPSAFA

>member
-16 VNSLSADEAARRPA
+16 VNSLSADEAVRRPA
-30 EAALAQCET
+30 ETALAQCEA

-71 NSINRYWRHRR
+71 NSISRYWRHRR

-94 LRKNLLLTIRE
+94 LRKNLLVNIRE

-128 EWPDIFSVLAQQ
+128 EWPDLFSLLAQQ

-164 TKRLAVDQKNY
+164 TKRLAVDQRNY

-204 LQRNDLE
+204 SQRSDID
-211 SILEQSNDLIL
+211 SILEQSNDLML

-231 KIVRQLIF
+231 KIIRQLIF

-244 DSRTAQEVWQVREVC
+244 
-259 PTILTAIKSLLPY
+259 
-272 YGSFKDK
+272 
-279 HAKLWDFSKRACTK
+279 
-293 LMKVLVTLQGRHPYS
+293 
-308 FVHQTVLPATVDFCL
+308 
-323 SVITNPEQAGTS
+323 
-335 FEEFLI
+335 
-341 QSMVLVKSVLEC
+341 
-353 KEYRPS
+353 
-359 PTGRVIND
+359 RVINESS
-367 NTQHLSLE
+367 QPLSLE
-375 QRKKNFA
+375 QRKKNFG
-382 AVASDMLKVV
+382 AVASDMLKIV
-392 LPGDRVVLLC
+392 LPGDRVMLLC
-402 NILIRSIW
+402 NILIR
-410 WPPYFIC
+410 
-417 IAAVQAIVRIIG
+417 R
-429 QQCSVFLK
+429 
-437 NYFIYTAKDL
+437 YFIYTAKDL

-457 HHEQNLVQWTEKKR
+457 HHEQNLVQWTEKQR

-479 VIFEKY
+479 VIFENY
-485 RELLA
+485 REQLA
-490 PVVVSVLREAMAV
+490 PVVVSILREAMAL
-503 SPPQETDITAGMLLK
+503 SPPLETDVTAGMLLK

-543 GSLSIEISNR
+543 GSLSIEISNG
-553 HPNTRIIRRKIA
+553 HPNMRIIRRKIA

-626 CWTMSFK
+626 CWTMCFK
-633 LIEDVQEFDSKVQV
+633 LTEDVQEFDSKVQV

-657 VGDKVIPFASQ
+657 AGDKVIPFASQ
-668 LTQFFQKLWDESA
+668 LSHFFQKIWDESA
-681 GESLLQIQLLTALRT
+681 GESLLQIQLLAALRT
-696 FVSSLGYQSPLS
+696 FISSVGYQSPLS
-708 YHMLIPV
+708 YHMLIPI
-715 LQSGINVESPDAL
+715 LQSGINVDSPDAL
-728 NLLEDSVLLWEA
+728 NLLEDSVLLWET
-740 TLSNAPSIVP
+740 TLLNAPSIVS
-750 QLLDLFPYLVGILNK
+750 QLLDLFPYLVGIVTR

-771 VTIKIIED
+771 VTINIIED
-779 YTIFSGPEFL
+779 YIIFGGSEFL
-789 KSHGASLASVLDTV
+789 KRHGASLANILDTI

-827 LEAPPL
+827 QEAPPL
-833 ISSALQKLIFISL
+833 ISSALQKLIFICL
-846 SQDDGQNPSRTS
+846 NQDDEHNPSRTT
-858 VRASSGAILARL
+858 VRASAGAILARL
-870 LVMNTNFSAQL
+870 LVMNTNFTGQL
-881 LSEPALSASI
+881 LSEPALLTSI
-891 QQAGISVN
+891 QQTGISVN

-916 ANTIQQK
+916 ANVIQQK
-923 EYAMALSVILTLQV
+923 EYAMALSVILTLHV
-937 PQVIDKLDDILS
+937 PRVIDKLDDILS
-949 VCTTVIIGSREVKTE
+949 VCTTVIMGGREVKTE

-977 GNDNSGYSST
+977 GNDNSGYSNT
-987 SSKELRKRQVKELDP
+987 SKELRKRQVKDSDP
-1002 IKQASLENMLR
+1002 IKQASLEDMLR
-1013 ENLKACATLHGDA
+1013 DNLKACAALHGDA
-1026 AFNAAI
+1026 TFNAAI
-1032 SRIHPAAFA
+1032 GRIHPAAFA
-1041 QLQQALNTA
+1041 QLQQALNIA